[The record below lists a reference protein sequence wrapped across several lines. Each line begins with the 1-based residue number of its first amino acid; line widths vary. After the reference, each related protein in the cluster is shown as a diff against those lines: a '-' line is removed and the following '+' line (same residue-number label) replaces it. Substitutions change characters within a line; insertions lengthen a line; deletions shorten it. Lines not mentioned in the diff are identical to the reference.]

1 MTPLLA
7 GKDVGAGAARASEY
21 ARHRPEQTLLY
32 QLVEQYYPA
41 FAEHLAARERTL
53 PAHVQREFED
63 YLKSG
68 RLEHGFLRV
77 CCADCHV
84 ERLVAFSCKRRG
96 FCPSCGARRMAEGA
110 ALLVDEVLPREP
122 LRQWVLSV
130 PFALRYLFAT
140 DPAVMGQVLGIV
152 YRAIA
157 SHLIKAAGHRHET
170 AHTGAVTLI
179 QRFGSALN
187 LNIHF
192 HILVLD
198 GVYVTRGERLSF
210 RRVPPPTVAALEK
223 LVRAISER
231 VGRALER
238 QGLLARDLENSFLTF
253 DSPDGAGFDDLLGH
267 SITYRIALGAHQGR
281 KAFTLQTVPAVARGD
296 DNSAVAKAAGFSLH
310 AGVASEAHEREKL
323 ERLCRYITRP
333 AVSSE
338 RLSLTSQGNIRYRL
352 KTPYRDGTTDVVF
365 EPLDFMAR
373 LAALVPTPRVNLT
386 RYHGVFAPNHR
397 LREQVTP
404 AKRGRRTTES
414 TGDPP
419 PARHVAMTWAQRLK
433 RVFKIEIETCEHCG
447 GAVKVIASIEDPAV
461 INQIL
466 THLARRDA
474 ATTPAFRPFARAPPP
489 MASPGLTEPG

>member
-1 MTPLLA
+1 MMPLLA
-7 GKDVGAGAARASEY
+7 GKDAGAGAACAGEY

-41 FAEHLAARERTL
+41 FVAHLAARERTL
-53 PAHVQREFED
+53 PAHVQREFAD
-63 YLKSG
+63 YLKCG

-77 CCADCHV
+77 RCMDCHA

-122 LRQWVLSV
+122 MRQWVLSV

-152 YRAIA
+152 TRAIA
-157 SHLIKAAGHRHET
+157 SHLVKAAGYHHTT
-170 AHTGAVTLI
+170 AQTGAVTLI

-192 HILVLD
+192 HVLFLD
-198 GVYVTRGERLSF
+198 GVYVTTGERLIF

-223 LVRAISER
+223 LVHLISKR

-238 QGLLARDLENSFLTF
+238 QGLLVRDQESSFLSL
-253 DSPDGAGFDDLLGH
+253 DSADASGFDDLLGH
-267 SITYRIALGAHQGR
+267 SITYRIALGPHQGR
-281 KAFTLQTVPAVARGD
+281 KAFTLQTVPAVAAAD
-296 DNSAVAKAAGFSLH
+296 DNSSLAKAAGFSLH
-310 AGVASEAHEREKL
+310 AGVASEADEREKL

-333 AVSSE
+333 AVSTE
-338 RLSLTSQGNIRYRL
+338 RLSLTAQGNIRYRL

-386 RYHGVFAPNHR
+386 RYHGVNA
-397 LREQVTP
+397 LY
-404 AKRGRRTTES
+404 
-414 TGDPP
+414 
-419 PARHVAMTWAQRLK
+419 
-433 RVFKIEIETCEHCG
+433 I
-447 GAVKVIASIEDPAV
+447 
-461 INQIL
+461 
-466 THLARRDA
+466 
-474 ATTPAFRPFARAPPP
+474 
-489 MASPGLTEPG
+489 